1 MENRT
6 TIDLTVL
13 RQALKVVPNTVEW
26 KYKETEEIL
35 PFGGSL
41 TKRGWVCSNCGF
53 FRRKKFGISK
63 FCEDCGYMMKGESV

>member
-6 TIDLTVL
+6 NVDLSVL
-13 RQALKVVPNTVEW
+13 RQALGVVPNQAEW
-26 KYKETEEIL
+26 MKTEKTEEL

-41 TKRGWVCSNCGF
+41 TVRGWTCSNCGF
-53 FRRKKFGISK
+53 FRRKKHGISK